1 MVIIHVLKQNR
12 KVKKMDR
19 SIKNKYKNFIV
30 KNERKLI
37 NIMFFEIGFLTA
49 LIILILLG
57 FIDNKIIPSII

>member
-1 MVIIHVLKQNR
+1 
-12 KVKKMDR
+12 MDR

-37 NIMFFEIGFLTA
+37 NIMFFEIGFLAA